1 MSELTKALERIRLWQ
16 EFHHPD
22 SAAALQPGLCHAEI
36 EDYLKDFPYQLSQ
49 EVYELYNWRNG
60 CAGEQQEFFPW
71 YVFLPL
77 GRAIEEYKM
86 IMASAVEA
94 AADLNYDPSKIW
106 HPSWF
111 PVFRFVWVCD
121 YYVIEGRSKAEP
133 ASPVLFIFNDD
144 REPDAQYASLTDMMR
159 AVAECYEAGAYFVEE
174 KTAPDGSTYLS
185 LAEDED
191 QAYYIHEQYKL
202 L

>member
-1 MSELTKALERIRLWQ
+1 MSELTEALERIRLWQ
-16 EFHHPD
+16 QLHHPD
-22 SAAALQPGLCHAEI
+22 LAVALQPGLSEAEI
-36 EDYLKDFPYQLSQ
+36 EDYLKDFPYQLSK
-49 EVYELYNWRNG
+49 EVYELYNWCNG
-60 CAGEQQEFFPW
+60 CVGEQQEFFPW

-77 GRAIEEYKM
+77 ERAIKEYKM
-86 IMASAVEA
+86 SMKVAVEV
-94 AADLNYDPSKIW
+94 AADLNDDPSKIW

-111 PVFRFVWVCD
+111 PVFRFVCVCD
-121 YYVIEGRSKAEP
+121 YYVIKGQLKAEP
-133 ASPVLFIFNDD
+133 ASPVLFSFNDD

-174 KTAPDGSTYLS
+174 KTAPDDSTYLS

-191 QAYYIHEQYKL
+191 QAYGIHEPYKL